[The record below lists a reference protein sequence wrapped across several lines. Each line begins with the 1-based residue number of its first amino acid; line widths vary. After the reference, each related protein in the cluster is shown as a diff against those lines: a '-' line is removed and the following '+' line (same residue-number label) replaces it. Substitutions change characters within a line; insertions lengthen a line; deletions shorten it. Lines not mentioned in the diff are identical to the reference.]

1 MDQKVIQFLYLNG
14 LVVLALIIYL
24 LRRPKNRMSRLKL
37 KKVQDLARSA
47 PDGDVAD
54 ANFRHERPLNVIFQ
68 YNGHDFDAYEILGV
82 PAGSHW
88 PAVETAYDRMVKTC
102 QAGDDEIYHHAF
114 NAIRR
119 SVSGQ

>member
-14 LVVLALIIYL
+14 LLVLALIIYL

-37 KKVQDLARSA
+37 KNAH
-47 PDGDVAD
+47 DVARASD
-54 ANFRHERPLNVIFQ
+54 GPPAGETHFKRERALNVIFQ
-68 YNGHDFDAYEILGV
+68 FNGHDFDAYEILGV
-82 PAGSHW
+82 PAGSQW
-88 PAVETAYDRMVKTC
+88 PAVESAYDRVLKTC
-102 QAGDDEIYHHAF
+102 DPGDDEIYHHAF